1 LELSHGLHSFS
12 RASLPICL
20 SIGCA
25 IFWKNGSQI
34 NEQVI
39 SYAADAKT
47 TQQETAVKLKTVLVI
62 TYYWPPAGGPG
73 VQRALKF
80 CKYLPQ
86 FGWRPV
92 VLTVADGEY
101 PAIDES
107 LAEGVDSDLTVYKT
121 ASLEPFAWYRRFT
134 GKKTDEKISTFILT
148 EDSQGG
154 LKNRLAAFIRGN
166 FFIPDGRIGWKP
178 FAVKKGL
185 EIIRQEK
192 IDMIFSTAP
201 PMSTHL
207 IAKTLA
213 RKSGLPWV
221 ADFRDPWTDV
231 FYYHN
236 LKRSRPA
243 LSLDQRLE
251 RSVLRAADA
260 VVTVSPTIK
269 NLLQAKAKNE
279 YFIIPNGYDAEDFD
293 VALLPKDGYLHL
305 LHAGH
310 LAVNQN
316 PVVFWRA
323 LRRLAETAEFSN
335 LCIDYYGSIHS
346 NVQRSLKDVGLAKFC
361 RFFSYKPHNEIV
373 AAMKRADLLFFIV
386 PETSYAKGIPTSKL
400 FDYIGAGKP
409 ILGIGPSDGDAADIL
424 RQTGAGV
431 MAEAENE
438 TGLLN
443 AIKQLFEL
451 PKNGQQ
457 KSNIGAYTREF
468 LTMQLANIFKNFIK
482 LKSEKMP

>member
-1 LELSHGLHSFS
+1 
-12 RASLPICL
+12 
-20 SIGCA
+20 
-25 IFWKNGSQI
+25 
-34 NEQVI
+34 
-39 SYAADAKT
+39 
-47 TQQETAVKLKTVLVI
+47 LKTVLVI

-92 VLTVADGEY
+92 VLTVAEGEY
-101 PAIDES
+101 PAIDKS
-107 LAEGVDSDLTVYKT
+107 LTEGIAADLAVCKT

-134 GKKTDEKISTFILT
+134 GKKTGEKISTFVLT

-178 FAVKKGL
+178 FAVKKGM
-185 EIIRQEK
+185 EIIRREK
-192 IDMIFSTAP
+192 IDLIFSTAP

-213 RKSGLPWV
+213 QKSGLPWV

-236 LKRSRPA
+236 LKRTRAA
-243 LSLDQRLE
+243 LSLDRRLE

-269 NLLQAKAKNE
+269 KLLQNKVEND
-279 YFIIPNGYDAEDFD
+279 YFIIANGYDPDDFNGI
-293 VALLPKDGYLHL
+293 APLPDDGLMHI

-316 PVVFWRA
+316 PAALWRA
-323 LRRLAETAEFSN
+323 LRLMAEERRLGD
-335 LCIDYYGSIHS
+335 LCIDFYGSIHS
-346 NVQRSLKDVGLAKFC
+346 NVQRSLKENGLEAHC
-361 RFFSYKPHNEIV
+361 RFYDYKPHHEII
-373 AAMKRADLLFFIV
+373 AAMKRAALLFFVV
-386 PETSYAKGIPTSKL
+386 PDTSYARGIPTSKL
-400 FDYIGAGKP
+400 FDYMGAGRP
-409 ILGIGPSDGDAADIL
+409 ILGIGPVDGDAADIL
-424 RQTGAGV
+424 RQTGAGA
-431 MAEAENE
+431 MADDEAGMIQIIKRCIEQHEN
-438 TGLLN
+438 GRRKDDV
-443 AIKQLFEL
+443 AAF
-451 PKNGQQ
+451 
-457 KSNIGAYTREF
+457 TRQRLAGE
-468 LTMQLANIFKNFIK
+468 LANVFESFN
-482 LKSEKMP
+482 